1 MRRLVVAA
9 AALAAALGVAAPA
22 AQANHVAP
30 SVNATLELGEKVK
43 DCDSRQVCGGSRR
56 ATISWNASC
65 GPGLG
70 PEALSEIEVG
80 ILGVRPNGRRF
91 AYDGQAFDSLEV
103 GLVDSRSMTAGPGL
117 RFLGE
122 VKVTCSAEVVNSEGH
137 LEEHRASGSATTGE
151 LYLPPRLA
159 GFTIPRGSWCGVN
172 LTGNQSSRILQAG
185 QYFDVLWFMRY
196 SGASLFRPG
205 IAPRR
210 QVRLFARGAGLSL
223 RRFADPAILRNYG
236 EIGTFI
242 RPRRGG
248 TLRIWATIGG
258 EKTNT
263 LRIRV
268 LPKRC

>member
-1 MRRLVVAA
+1 MKRLLLAGC
-9 AALAAALGVAAPA
+9 ALAAALGVAAPA
-22 AQANHVAP
+22 AQATHVQP
-30 SVNATLELGEKVK
+30 TVTATLELGEKVR
-43 DCDSRQVCGGSRR
+43 DCDSRDVCGGSRR
-56 ATISWNASC
+56 ATISWDASC

-70 PEALSEIEVG
+70 QEALSEIEVG

-91 AYDGQAFDSLEV
+91 GYDGETFDSLEV
-103 GLVDSRSMTAGPGL
+103 GLADSRSVTAGPGL

-137 LEEHRASGSATTGE
+137 LEEHRVSATATTGE

-159 GFTIPRGSWCGVN
+159 GYTIGRGSWCGVN
-172 LTGNQSSRILQAG
+172 LTGDQSSRILQAG

-210 QVRLFARGAGLSL
+210 QVKLFARGAGLNFK
-223 RRFADPAILRNYG
+223 RFADPAILRNYG

-258 EKTNT
+258 KKTNT
-263 LRIRV
+263 LRVRV